1 MAKITLKNA
10 RASAPPKSA
19 ASVPATSAISA
30 PSLSRAK
37 ATPPPDFTKPVS
49 ALAKLKQ
56 SADILNAITDTA
68 SDSVKSIEEF
78 LSKECS
84 IGFHSYVCVRSP
96 GEETPESVFL
106 EYRRIGNKFRIAV
119 VEVDALEPDREYLR
133 AWSDCPRNL
142 KMETIE
148 KLPELIDKIT
158 EQVELEIVSANDAMH
173 TVNDVLKSLTGNE
186 G

>member
-10 RASAPPKSA
+10 PSRAPAPAKTA
-19 ASVPATSAISA
+19 IPAA

-37 ATPPPDFTKPVS
+37 PAPPLPDFLKPTP
-49 ALAKLKQ
+49 ALVKLKQ
-56 SADILNAITDTA
+56 NADILNSITNTA

-84 IGFHSYVCVRSP
+84 IGFHSFVSVRTADEESP
-96 GEETPESVFL
+96 EAVYL
-106 EYRRIGNKFRIAV
+106 EYRRIGSKYRIAV
-119 VEVDALEPDREYLR
+119 IEINAIEPDREHVR

-142 KMETIE
+142 KIETIG
-148 KLPELIDKIT
+148 KLPDLIAEIT
-158 EQVELEIVSANDAMH
+158 KQVELEIVSANDAMH